1 MSKRELSS
9 ESMIHITETLLDPRP
24 KGPRSILAGLPIVAV
39 LIPTLEAAHADLLS
53 RQVAGPPG
61 DIAARITAIQTKQT
75 ALDARHDRKM
85 RGSIRLLEALA
96 DLADTPDDARRYLE
110 LRDVLCP
117 EGLKGIIKSYVD
129 EAGAAT
135 LLHGRLDE
143 GAKKQLGKIAIPGGK
158 LLDAVNDWTASAE
171 QLGAL
176 ENDKT
181 ALLKQADAP
190 QGRRP
195 QDAIDARNR
204 WIRVMAAL
212 ETALAISGA
221 DEETVAKLLSPLQD
235 AEAKAARKKSA
246 AGRGTAA
253 PDATPGIAQEPSEG
267 EG

>member
-24 KGPRSILAGLPIVAV
+24 KGPRTILAGLPIVAV

-61 DIAARITAIQTKQT
+61 DIAAKITAIQTKQT

-96 DLADTPDDARRYLE
+96 DLADDPDDARRYLE

-235 AEAKAARKKSA
+235 AEAKAARKKAS
-246 AGRGTAA
+246 AGRGPAA
-253 PDATPGIAQEPSEG
+253 PDATPEIAQEPSEG
-267 EG
+267 DG